1 MAEHPIKRIQA
12 CNDFSA
18 SSVLRAIC
26 CLCKGADFPHT
37 EPALVLNRARHAQD
51 TGGVVQEE
59 NRVAGRKNVGE
70 VNSQIY
76 VLMPM
81 PPSADVLR
89 QLLRLLANQKTFY
102 SGVYGKH
109 V

>member
-1 MAEHPIKRIQA
+1 MHRTQ
-12 CNDFSA
+12 
-18 SSVLRAIC
+18 
-26 CLCKGADFPHT
+26 
-37 EPALVLNRARHAQD
+37 
-51 TGGVVQEE
+51 GGVVQEE

-70 VNSQIY
+70 VNSHIY

-81 PPSADVLR
+81 PPSAGVLR

-102 SGVYGKH
+102 GGVYGKH

>member
-1 MAEHPIKRIQA
+1 MHRTQ
-12 CNDFSA
+12 
-18 SSVLRAIC
+18 
-26 CLCKGADFPHT
+26 
-37 EPALVLNRARHAQD
+37 
-51 TGGVVQEE
+51 GGVVQEE